1 MFLVVF
7 HAEALSFEGFCMG
20 AALAL
25 LEPARLLVPTDE
37 ELACDLG
44 TIALNASRYDLAS
57 HALESVQAC
66 SR

>member
-1 MFLVVF
+1 
-7 HAEALSFEGFCMG
+7 MG